1 MVRHF
6 LQTSFFF
13 FLVRGGGSWREGK
26 KKVKKKK
33 MNAERVAAM
42 MLCCQK
48 RKGHPMHLLRQE
60 PSIARLVFFYLGVLS
75 MKNLDCFHAGSSGV
89 RDVQFH
95 PRTGRVFVLT
105 RKQVLVFNTL
115 RPGWPKVLSVPSPFP
130 SQRTLSSLSAHAE
143 LPLAVVSDL
152 FGSLALLDT
161 TKFST
166 LQTLRLDRRCY
177 DGSIGGLHFHPSKAL
192 LAVGTKQRLLLF
204 RGQKRRF
211 ELLLRPSF
219 ACAGYVHTVRLHPT
233 APLCFFAD
241 HQGGVHV
248 ANLKTGG
255 VRILPFVCASL
266 CTLASMGNRFGLA
279 AVSSFSG
286 VQVCS
291 VKGAGAKLR
300 IRREPALEAA
310 LGGGSSG
317 RDGAPYAAAA
327 RVRVQSLG
335 DRARVSHPD
344 RGSDCRNPSPRF
356 RPDATPRPFGFGPC
370 STVLLGFHP
379 LHPLLVVVVA
389 GKDL

>member
-1 MVRHF
+1 
-6 LQTSFFF
+6 
-13 FLVRGGGSWREGK
+13 
-26 KKVKKKK
+26 
-33 MNAERVAAM
+33 
-42 MLCCQK
+42 
-48 RKGHPMHLLRQE
+48 MHLLRQE

-75 MKNLDCFHAGSSGV
+75 MKNLDCFNAGSSGV
-89 RDVQFH
+89 RGVQFH

-143 LPLAVVSDL
+143 LPLVVVSDL

-266 CTLASMGNRFGLA
+266 CTLASVGYRFGLA

-300 IRREPALEAA
+300 IWREPALEAA
-310 LGGGSSG
+310 LGGGPSG
-317 RDGAPYAAAA
+317 AVAVHPTLPLLAFVCKVWAT
-327 RVRVQSLG
+327 VRVCTLTGAQIAEIPLQ
-335 DRARVSHPD
+335 
-344 RGSDCRNPSPRF
+344 GSDQTQPPGL
-356 RPDATPRPFGFGPC
+356 FGFGPC
-370 STVLLGFHP
+370 STVLLEFHP
-379 LHPLLVVVVA
+379 QHPLLVVVVE
-389 GKDL
+389 GKRFIIKSFFV